1 MGFRDGLEV
10 GGKWESRVTGPDCWE
25 RPGRE
30 GGDWECGTG
39 IFSAM
44 ALRNVQREVSSSWTY
59 YAGAQG
65 GGLGQRNI
73 PGSPR
78 FVDGQHSRGGK

>member
-1 MGFRDGLEV
+1 MSVAL
-10 GGKWESRVTGPDCWE
+10 
-25 RPGRE
+25 
-30 GGDWECGTG
+30 G

-78 FVDGQHSRGGK
+78 FVDG